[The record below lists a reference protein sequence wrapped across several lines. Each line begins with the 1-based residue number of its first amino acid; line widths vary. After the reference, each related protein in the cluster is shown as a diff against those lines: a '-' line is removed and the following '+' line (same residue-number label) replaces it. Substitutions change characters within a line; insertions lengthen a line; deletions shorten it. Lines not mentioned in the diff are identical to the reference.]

1 MTNDEAIRILQGI
14 DRLIGDDFYSDTIE
28 EAIELAI
35 ESLSISSSKE
45 DLIIEGA
52 SKIPDEVY
60 VLRNY
65 EFFNDIHCWPLKN
78 R

>member
-14 DRLIGDDFYSDTIE
+14 DRLIGDDFYSDTIDE
-28 EAIELAI
+28 AVKMAIEA
-35 ESLSISSSKE
+35 LSISKE
-45 DLIIEGA
+45 DLIIKGA
-52 SKIPDEVY
+52 SKIPDGVY

-65 EFFNDIHCWPLKN
+65 EFFNYTHSWPLRN

>member
-1 MTNDEAIRILQGI
+1 MTNDEAIKILQGI
-14 DRLIGDDFYSDTIE
+14 DKLIGDDFYSDTIE

-35 ESLSISSSKE
+35 ESLPISKE
-45 DLIIEGA
+45 DLIIKGA
-52 SKIPDEVY
+52 SKIPDGVY

-65 EFFNDIHCWPLKN
+65 EFFNDIHSWPLRN